1 MTPEARNILL
11 AAEREGGRYALGVPK
26 DVGALAGG
34 TRLGSRPGR
43 SLDFRDYRDY
53 QPGDDLR
60 WIDWG
65 IYARSD
71 RLTVKL
77 YQEEVVPHLDLLVD
91 VSHSMA
97 PPGSAKS
104 DTALR
109 LAGLLGVA
117 ALNARCSF
125 AGWSLGERVQRWP
138 GDTVGLSAWEL
149 PDFAANRSPG
159 EAMLA
164 EPPALRRNGMRVLI
178 SDLLWP
184 GEPIP
189 FLRRFADGAR
199 LAILLWVL
207 SPEEL
212 APPELGNARLVDVES
227 GEELEVRVDERA
239 RGVYL
244 QALAEHQAMWREA
257 AHTCGVQLL
266 DVTATPEGA
275 REAVQLLMRI
285 GVLEAG

>member
-1 MTPEARNILL
+1 MTPEARDILL

-26 DVGALAGG
+26 DLGARAGG
-34 TRLGSRPGR
+34 VRLGTRPGR
-43 SLDFRDYRDY
+43 SLDFRDFRDY

-71 RLTVKL
+71 RLTVRL

-91 VSHSMA
+91 TSRSM
-97 PPGSAKS
+97 GSIDSPKG
-104 DTALR
+104 TLALR

-125 AGWSLGERVQRWP
+125 AGWSLGERVGRWP
-138 GDTVGLSAWEL
+138 GDGAGLAAWEL
-149 PDFAANRSPG
+149 PEFVGSRSPG
-159 EAMLA
+159 ESLLA
-164 EPPALRRNGMRVLI
+164 EPPALRRNGMRVLV

-184 GEPIP
+184 GEPLS

-199 LAILLWVL
+199 LGVVLWVL
-207 SPEEL
+207 SAEEL
-212 APPELGNARLVDVES
+212 APPLLGNARLVDVES

-239 RGVYL
+239 RQIY
-244 QALAEHQAMWREA
+244 QSALAEHQAMWREA
-257 AHTCGVQLL
+257 ARTCGVQLIEL
-266 DVTATPEGA
+266 TATQESGRVA
-275 REAVQLLMRI
+275 
-285 GVLEAG
+285 LEALVRLGILEAS